1 MKIAIIED
9 DQYFADKLAEHIY
22 RWSQNAKEISVERF
36 YSGETFLK
44 KHKPALNDFGIIFL
58 DIKLE
63 GITGLK
69 VADILREFGYRNAI
83 VFTTS
88 YREFSLEGY
97 NVGALNYLLKPVK
110 YEDVA
115 MCLERIEKECYFTYF
130 FKGDFIKIPYDDI
143 MYFESSNHHIEIH
156 TINPLHQPDKIRNN
170 LSDLAE
176 KRLPKRFVQC
186 QRSYIVNL
194 SHISKIKDYT
204 IFLEDGNTLSIGKIF
219 LPNLLNQFSK
229 LSY

>member
-9 DQYFADKLAEHIY
+9 EQYFADDLAKHIF
-22 RWSQNAKEISVERF
+22 RWSQNAKETSVERF
-36 YSGETFLK
+36 YSGEAFLK
-44 KHKPALNDFGIIFL
+44 KHKPTLNDFEIIFL

-69 VADILREFGYRNAI
+69 VAGILREFGYRNAI

-97 NVGALNYLLKPVK
+97 NVGALHYLLKPVK

-115 MCLERIEKECYFTYF
+115 MCLERIEQECYFTYS

-143 MYFESSNHHIEIH
+143 IYFESANHHINIH
-156 TINPLHQPDKIRNN
+156 TQNPLHQPDRIRNN
-170 LSDLAE
+170 ISALAE
-176 KRLPKRFVQC
+176 RRLPKRFVQC

-204 IFLEDGNTLSIGKIF
+204 IFLDDGKTLSIGKGF
-219 LPNLLNQFSK
+219 LDNLLNQFSK